1 MTRGEYDAKPI
12 KAGPATISHKFLIER
27 AMAKGKTIPA
37 EVLADYPK
45 LAEKVNQKAPESP
58 KTIPDLQEA
67 LQVGID
73 SKTVPLKD
81 AGVLVQSLV
90 GAFKSSELAIKDRI
104 EYAKNLENEFL
115 ALNKVT
121 KESLDKMSASQKAEL
136 QNKFYDWVEKYY
148 PHFKFERTKIGQDS
162 KLKTIPDLQEALQAG
177 KITKAEFDKQVEEIR
192 SVQPKDKFH

>member
-67 LQVGID
+67 LQ
-73 SKTVPLKD
+73 
-81 AGVLVQSLV
+81 
-90 GAFKSSELAIKDRI
+90 
-104 EYAKNLENEFL
+104 
-115 ALNKVT
+115 
-121 KESLDKMSASQKAEL
+121 
-136 QNKFYDWVEKYY
+136 
-148 PHFKFERTKIGQDS
+148 
-162 KLKTIPDLQEALQAG
+162 AG

-192 SVQPKDKFH
+192 SVQPKDKFIENEQAQTLNIRGKEWKPTGKVNEKKRTETKKSNFTFDKIDMTVKFAKELRTSEDKTIIENQKRLGLPSEVNVPLSDCNR